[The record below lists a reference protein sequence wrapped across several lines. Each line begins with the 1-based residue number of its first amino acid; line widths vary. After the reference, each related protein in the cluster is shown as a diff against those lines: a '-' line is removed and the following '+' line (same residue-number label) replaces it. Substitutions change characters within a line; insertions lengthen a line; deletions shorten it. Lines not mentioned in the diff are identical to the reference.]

1 MIFTIL
7 SAKLIK
13 FSYFTNAE
21 ILHFLTCVILLIA
34 FPYVFVLPVFHILFS
49 AHPSWPWCCCIINA
63 NLTSTSIHLAQ
74 SSLRKLTFLLLMS
87 CLKGFPACDVWR
99 SQPWVLKILIRKDME
114 TLSSKFSYFITD
126 HKITESLRLAKNPRS
141 SSPTFNQIPQCQL
154 NHISK
159 WHVYLFFWTLPWI
172 VSSSFLW
179 EACSNLLL
187 FATKISIS
195 K

>member
-1 MIFTIL
+1 M
-7 SAKLIK
+7 
-13 FSYFTNAE
+13 
-21 ILHFLTCVILLIA
+21 C
-34 FPYVFVLPVFHILFS
+34 LFS
-49 AHPSWPWCCCIINA
+49 QFSTFFSQLTHLGRGAAASPMPTSQAHPYIWLRALWGNWLFC
-63 NLTSTSIHLAQ
+63 
-74 SSLRKLTFLLLMS
+74 SSCHAWKASQLV
-87 CLKGFPACDVWR
+87 DVWR

-114 TLSSKFSYFITD
+114 TLSSKFPYFITD
-126 HKITESLRLAKNPRS
+126 HKITESLRLAKYPRS
-141 SSPTFNQIPQCQL
+141 SSPTFNRIPQCQL